1 MKKELSKVYV
11 NVIQEM
17 YKSTNTKIISFYG
30 EIEDFTV
37 TVWMYQGLPLSAYLF
52 SLVMHEIKMDIQ
64 NKIQLSML
72 FTYYIALVEESSE
85 EVNSRLQE
93 WRGA

>member
-1 MKKELSKVYV
+1 MSVAFINIEKTYDRVPRKILKWALMKKELSKVYV

-37 TVWMYQGLPLSAYLF
+37 TV
-52 SLVMHEIKMDIQ
+52 
-64 NKIQLSML
+64 
-72 FTYYIALVEESSE
+72 
-85 EVNSRLQE
+85 
-93 WRGA
+93 